1 MRAGK
6 LRHRV
11 TIQRL
16 ETIKNQYG
24 DVTKEWVD
32 VATTW
37 VSIEP
42 LRGEKRFH
50 ALQILASAS
59 HEVIMR
65 ALPKQLRPK
74 PGNRL
79 LFGDR
84 ILDIYSVLD
93 VDERG
98 RTLGLLCVEQVES
111 E

>member
-1 MRAGK
+1 
-6 LRHRV
+6 
-11 TIQRL
+11 
-16 ETIKNQYG
+16 
-24 DVTKEWVD
+24 
-32 VATTW
+32 
-37 VSIEP
+37 
-42 LRGEKRFH
+42 
-50 ALQILASAS
+50 
-59 HEVIMR
+59 
-65 ALPKQLRPK
+65 LPKQLRPK